1 MQTQSIARSRL
12 VSLGGCWVEWK
23 AEGFGVLDLLES
35 TSDLEK
41 ME

>member
-1 MQTQSIARSRL
+1 MHARL
-12 VSLGGCWVEWK
+12 K

-41 ME
+41 NGLKWCG